1 MKRLRIVAGVVA
13 ALLTVYVVVGLVGLM
28 RGFDLVAAMLVALAA
43 TLAWLGWWFVFG
55 GWRTVEARLK
65 WALLGGIILGGIGF
79 IIGFFGPLLWAP
91 DSNQGPLPGIFVTG
105 PIGFVIGAVGGAV
118 LGKPRKHDVT

>member
-1 MKRLRIVAGVVA
+1 VKRLRIVAGMVA

-28 RGFDLVAAMLVALAA
+28 RGFDLIAAMLVALAA
-43 TLAWLGWWFVFG
+43 ILAGLGWWFVFG
-55 GWRTVEARLK
+55 GWRAVQARLK
-65 WALLGGIILGGIGF
+65 GALLGGIVVGGLGF

-91 DSNQGPLPGIFVTG
+91 DANQGPLLGIFITG